1 MNLFSIFRSSSVEVL
16 LSKRLLVI
24 LYGFMA
30 ISVLSC
36 MAVAYS
42 QFLYGYYSL
51 HQFDTSIGSFIF
63 LGLCLLMPF
72 WAVGALMLRAF
83 IQRVRLEVWVHKAAK
98 VVTYSTPLKPAEAGF
113 LVDYEYTYRELTA
126 TLLDLH
132 FRQIINIDID
142 SSIKITILQNGALNA
157 NLSPYEQT
165 LLNAL
170 SNAETHSFMAF
181 TDPRLVALAQPA
193 HEVLINDLTI
203 RQMIQPEQLPRP
215 AIRKFFR
222 VVYSVAG
229 FVGVILTY
237 GLIFQRA
244 LTFSISYPRYS
255 VNISELVTL
264 AIIACL
270 IVGIVISSCWPR
282 FVQDYRNPQYEAW
295 IDAAGFMLYV
305 RTVYID
311 RFSADNIATQDRS
324 TLQMYVPYAVAYGII
339 PAHMKRVHQ
348 ILASTT

>member
-16 LSKRLLVI
+16 LSKRLLAT

-30 ISVLSC
+30 IGVLAY
-36 MAVAYS
+36 MAAAYL
-42 QFLYGYYSL
+42 QFLHSYYSL
-51 HQFDTSIGSFIF
+51 HQFDTTIGSFIF
-63 LGLCLLMPF
+63 LSLCLLMPF

-83 IQRVRLEVWVHKAAK
+83 IQRVRLEVWVHKAVK
-98 VVTYSTPLKPAEAGF
+98 VVTYNTPLKPAEAGF

-132 FRQIINIDID
+132 FRRIINIDID

-157 NLSPYEQT
+157 NLSPYEQA
-165 LLNAL
+165 LLGAL
-170 SNAETHSFMAF
+170 SNAVTHSFMSF

-215 AIRKFFR
+215 ATRKFFR

-229 FVGVILTY
+229 FVGVISIY
-237 GLIFQRA
+237 FLIFQRA
-244 LTFSISYPRYS
+244 LTFSINYPRYS

-264 AIIACL
+264 LIIACL
-270 IVGIVISSCWPR
+270 IIGIIISSCWPR
-282 FVQDYRNPQYEAW
+282 FAQSYRNPQYEAW
-295 IDAAGFMLYV
+295 IDAAGFMLYI
-305 RTVYID
+305 RTVFID

-324 TLQMYVPYAVAYGII
+324 TLQMYTPYAVAYGII
-339 PAHMKRVHQ
+339 PVHMKRVRQ
-348 ILASTT
+348 ILTSTI